1 MKQNITNK
9 FTTHLKNTL
18 DKTGKLALELKN
30 KYINPEH
37 LIFGLSQTK
46 GGIAFDILNKAG
58 LKPET
63 LKEIVRERNEPEEDE
78 DNLTIDDLKFSLP
91 AKKALEKAVL
101 VASQYK
107 HKYVGTEHLLYGLL
121 EIQDPTLEKIFKDY
135 NLSSQDTKKHLTVVL
150 KSTSRFPDLT
160 DFFEGEEFSEGKI
173 GSKTK
178 TPALDFFAN
187 DLTNPDQQKKIDPV
201 IGRKKEIE
209 RLIHILSRRTKNNPV
224 LIGDPGVG
232 KTAIVEGLAKKIAEG
247 SVPDILRNKR
257 LLSLDLGLVVA
268 GTIYRG
274 EFESRMKQ
282 VIEEIK
288 NNPNIILFIDELHNI
303 IGTGSASGSMDAA
316 NILKPALSKG
326 LIHCIGATTP
336 EEYKKHIESDAALE
350 RRFQPIM
357 VEESTQE
364 ETIEILHGIKD
375 NYEKYHRV
383 GISEEA
389 ILSAVNLGSRHI
401 QDKYL
406 PDKAID
412 LIDEAASKIKVNKKP
427 SPLSIQIKNL
437 EEEIK
442 KVEKSKQEAVT
453 QEDFDKAMKFKE
465 QEIDLRQKLI
475 QLQKKEAKQLEGL
488 IGQITKKDIAE
499 TISRITGVP
508 LADLVK
514 EEKER
519 LLNLEKFLGQ
529 KIIGQDEAIKT
540 ISDFIRR
547 SRVGLSNPNRPIGSF
562 IFLGPSGVGKTET
575 AKVLA
580 KTVFED
586 EKALIR
592 VDMSEFAEGFNI
604 SKLIGSPA
612 GYVGYKDTTKLT
624 DQVKRKPYSVVL
636 FDEIEKAHP
645 EVFNLFLQVL
655 EDGHLTDA
663 VGKKINFKNTI
674 IIMTSNVGL
683 SDLNKVAAMGFR
695 TKDEKDQIKLDE
707 KYEEIKKHVLQELQK
722 QFRPEFLNRVDKI
735 VVFRPLNLGNIEKIV
750 ELQIDELRE
759 RLEKQKIKI
768 ELTQKAE
775 KEIAK
780 KSFSP
785 DQGARAVRK
794 IIQEEVENPLAQKLL
809 DGNIKSEDKVKI
821 DFKNAQIILQK
832 EK

>member
-1 MKQNITNK
+1 MKDNITNK

-18 DKTGKLALELKN
+18 DKAGKLALELKN

-37 LIFGLSQTK
+37 LLFGLSQTK
-46 GGIAFDILNKAG
+46 GGIAYDILNKAG
-58 LKPET
+58 LKPEI
-63 LKEIVRERNEPEEDE
+63 LREITRERNEPEEDE
-78 DNLTIDDLKFSLP
+78 ENLTIDDLKFSLP
-91 AKKALEKAVL
+91 AKKTLEKAVL

-107 HKYVGTEHLLYGLL
+107 HKYVGTEHLLYGLI
-121 EIQDPTLEKIFKDY
+121 EIEDPTLEKIFKDY
-135 NLSSQDTKKHLTVVL
+135 NLSSQETKKHLTVVL
-150 KSTSRFPDLT
+150 KSTSKFPDLT
-160 DFFEGEEFSEGKI
+160 DFFEGEELAEGKKS
-173 GSKTK
+173 GKGK

-247 SVPDILRNKR
+247 SVPDVLRNKR

-274 EFESRMKQ
+274 EFESRLKQ

-326 LIHCIGATTP
+326 LIHCIGATTA

-357 VEESTQE
+357 VEESTPE
-364 ETIEILHGIKD
+364 ETIEILHGIKE
-375 NYEKYHRV
+375 NYEKYHHV
-383 GISEEA
+383 GISEDA
-389 ILSAVNLGSRHI
+389 ILAAVNLSSRYI

-442 KVEKSKQEAVT
+442 KVEKGKQEAVT

-465 QEIDLRQKLI
+465 KEIDLRQKLI
-475 QLQKKEAKQLEGL
+475 NLQKKEAKQLEGL
-488 IGQITKKDIAE
+488 IGEITKKDIAE

-519 LLNLEKFLGQ
+519 LLNLEKLLGK

-624 DQVKRKPYSVVL
+624 DLVKRKPYSVVL

-645 EVFNLFLQVL
+645 EVFNLFLQIL

-683 SDLNKVAAMGFR
+683 SDLNRVAALGFR
-695 TKDEKDQIKLDE
+695 SKDEKDQLKLEE
-707 KYEEIKKHVLQELQK
+707 KYKEIKEHVLQELQK

-735 VVFRPLNLGNIEKIV
+735 VVFRPLNLNDIEKIV
-750 ELQIDELRE
+750 ELQIDELQE
-759 RLEKQKIKI
+759 RLEKQKIQI
-768 ELTQKAE
+768 ELSQKAQ

-780 KSFSP
+780 KAYIP

-809 DGNIKSEDKVKI
+809 DGNIKSGDKVKI
-821 DFKNAQIILQK
+821 DFKNAVITLQK